1 MSLFKLHSKFKPA
14 GDQPTAIRALGVGL
28 ARGARQ
34 QTLLG
39 VTGSGKTFTAANV
52 IAAYG
57 RPTLVIAHNKT
68 LAAQLAQEYRDF
80 FPTAAV
86 HYFVSYYDFYQPE
99 AYLAPS
105 DTYIEKDAQIN
116 KEIDRLRHASTQALL
131 TRRDVIVVASVSCIY
146 GLGSPAEY
154 EAENLRLTV
163 GQKLTRGELIRQL
176 VARYYTR
183 TGADLNQGGF
193 FRAIGQSVEIKPP
206 GGERVVN
213 LIFRGEELAEIIW
226 LDAVSRTIL
235 ERPREVFLFPAKHFI
250 TSPARRAEAVAAIRE
265 ELAARLAALT
275 RAGKLLEAD
284 RLKRRTNY
292 DLAMIEEVGYCN
304 GIENYSRHLSGRRAG
319 APPETLLSYFARA
332 AS

>member
-1 MSLFKLHSKFKPA
+1 MSLFKLHYKFKPA

-39 VTGSGKTFTAANV
+39 VTGSGQTFTAANV

-146 GLGSPAEY
+146 GLGSPEEY
-154 EAENLRLTV
+154 EKEHLQIVREMKANRLILM
-163 GQKLTRGELIRQL
+163 KRLI
-176 VARYYTR
+176 
-183 TGADLNQGGF
+183 
-193 FRAIGQSVEIKPP
+193 EI
-206 GGERVVN
+206 
-213 LIFRGEELAEIIW
+213 
-226 LDAVSRTIL
+226 
-235 ERPREVFLFPAKHFI
+235 HF
-250 TSPARRAEAVAAIRE
+250 E
-265 ELAARLAALT
+265 
-275 RAGKLLEAD
+275 
-284 RLKRRTNY
+284 RTNT
-292 DLAMIEEVGYCN
+292 DLTPGTFRSI
-304 GIENYSRHLSGRRAG
+304 SGRVEFM
-319 APPETLLSYFARA
+319 PVSETIMYLVEMDGGVISKITKVDPISSRIIAHE
-332 AS
+332 